1 MVRANILAFFLI
13 LEGKMPG
20 FHFIH
25 DVGLHINVGF
35 THILHIHFKISSFT
49 KLNFFFP
56 HAPKGRAAPP
66 KIATPRQLPCSTPE
80 LPLRGPNDRAS
91 RHLRDVT
98 ESGPQ
103 NVPTQCREQ
112 RLFFSKEP

>member
-25 DVGLHINVGF
+25 DVGLHINVGS

-56 HAPKGRAAPP
+56 HACC
-66 KIATPRQLPCSTPE
+66 IACYLVWYLPFV
-80 LPLRGPNDRAS
+80 LK
-91 RHLRDVT
+91 
-98 ESGPQ
+98 
-103 NVPTQCREQ
+103 
-112 RLFFSKEP
+112 LFFCPAFTINLPAI